1 MSHQI
6 IHVFRHG
13 EAAHNVD
20 ARTDIQDPL
29 LTLLGEEQAIKIP
42 ETYLLLHRPT
52 LILVSPLR
60 RCIQSALYA
69 FHPDF
74 NQMAMKYFS
83 KIPRILAMPHL
94 QEITENPCDTGSP
107 LEQLKRDYGK
117 YITFEDRF
125 FETDDWLVKSGTS
138 FANNNQLLNERAEFV
153 RKFIKEQS
161 DQEIIVMTH
170 GDFSHFLVNR
180 WLYGVG
186 CGTLF
191 NNLRHAAGIPMSLFH
206 RDGSG
211 YEMHV
216 EIPPWT
222 VSGG

>member
-13 EAAHNVD
+13 HASHNMND
-20 ARTDIQDPL
+20 DTDIHDPV
-29 LTLLGEEQAIKIP
+29 LTPLGVEQAIGIP
-42 ETYLLLHRPT
+42 ETYSLFNKPT

-74 NQMAMKYFS
+74 NITATKYFTQ
-83 KIPRILAMPHL
+83 IPRILAMPHL
-94 QEITENPCDTGSP
+94 QETAESPCDTGSP

-117 YITFEDRF
+117 YVTFEDRF

-153 RKFIKEQS
+153 RKFIIEQP

-170 GDFSHFLVNR
+170 ADFSHFLVNR

-191 NNLRHAAGIPMSLFH
+191 NSLGHAAGTPMSLFR
-206 RDGSG
+206 RDDSEH
-211 YEMHV
+211 EMRV
-216 EIPPWT
+216 EIPSW
-222 VSGG
+222 SIR